1 MHRSLSIAA
10 AAATLIGV
18 GGYGSSPTA
27 SSSATTAP
35 ADQAVLASDTSP
47 TVTVGS
53 ANFPENEI
61 LADIYAD
68 ALAKAGARVV
78 TKLDIGSREIYFKE
92 IQNGS
97 LNVFPEYNGALLD
110 YLDPSST
117 ASSTPAVAT
126 ALTAALPPSLQALQ
140 PAPAQDADSITVT
153 AAFAA
158 KHHLKGIADLKAIER
173 QVTIGADPN
182 FATREQGLIGLK
194 RLYGITLKLRLLD
207 ESGPLD
213 IAALNAGSIQAADI
227 FTTDPAISKYHYVTL
242 VDPKHLFPAE
252 NITPIINKD
261 VATPLVVGTLNAV
274 SAALTTSDLIQLVAG
289 VENDH
294 VDAATV
300 ADAFVTQEH
309 LR

>member
-1 MHRSLSIAA
+1 MHRLLNIAIAA
-10 AAATLIGV
+10 TTLIGV
-18 GGYGSSPTA
+18 AGFGNSPSK
-27 SSSATTAP
+27 SSSGTTAP
-35 ADQAVLASDTSP
+35 AHQAALGADASP
-47 TVTVGS
+47 TVTIGS
-53 ANFPENEI
+53 ADFPENEI

-92 IQNGS
+92 MQNGAI
-97 LNVFPEYNGALLD
+97 NVFPEYNGALLD
-110 YLDPSST
+110 YLNPSST
-117 ASSTPAVAT
+117 ASSTPAVTA
-126 ALTAALPPSLQALQ
+126 ALTAALPRSLEALRPS
-140 PAPAQDADSITVT
+140 PAEDADSITVT

-158 KHHLKGIADLKAIER
+158 KHHLKSIADLKPIESE
-173 QVTIGADPN
+173 VTIGAAPV
-182 FATREQGLIGLK
+182 FATREQGLVGLK

-213 IAALNAGSIQAADI
+213 IAALNDGSIQAADI
-227 FTTDPAISKYHYVTL
+227 FTTDPAISKYHFVAL
-242 VDPKHLFPAE
+242 ADPKHLFPAE
-252 NITPIINKD
+252 NITPIINRD

-274 SAALTTSDLIQLVAG
+274 SVALTTSDLVQLVAG

-300 ADAFVTQEH
+300 ADDFVTQLH

>member
-1 MHRSLSIAA
+1 MHRPLSIAV

-18 GGYGSSPTA
+18 AGFGSSPSK
-27 SSSATTAP
+27 SSSATAAP
-35 ADQAVLASDTSP
+35 AHQAEVVTGTSR
-47 TVTVGS
+47 TVTIGS

-68 ALAKAGARVV
+68 ALSKSGARVV

-92 IQNGS
+92 VQNGTI
-97 LNVFPEYNGALLD
+97 NVFPEYNGALLD

-117 ASSTPAVAT
+117 ASSTPAVT
-126 ALTAALPPSLQALQ
+126 AALMAALPPSVEALR
-140 PAPAQDADSITVT
+140 PSAAQDGDSITVA

-158 KHHLKGIADLKAIER
+158 KHHLKSIADLKPIES

-182 FATREQGLIGLK
+182 FATREQGLVGLK

-213 IAALNAGSIQAADI
+213 IAALNDGSIQAADI
-227 FTTDPAISKYHYVTL
+227 FTTDPAISKYHFVSL
-242 VDPKHLFPAE
+242 ADPKHLFPAE
-252 NITPIINKD
+252 NVTPIINKD
-261 VATPLVVGTLNAV
+261 VATPLIVGTLNAV
-274 SAALTTSDLIQLVAG
+274 SADLTTSDLIQLVAG

-294 VDAATV
+294 VDAAKV
-300 ADAFVTQEH
+300 ADAFVTEEH

>member
-1 MHRSLSIAA
+1 MHRPLSIALA
-10 AAATLIGV
+10 VTTFLGV
-18 GGYGSSPTA
+18 TGPGSSPSN
-27 SSSATTAP
+27 SSSPKTAP
-35 ADQAVLASDTSP
+35 AHQAWLVAATSR
-47 TVTVGS
+47 TVTIGS

-61 LADIYAD
+61 LADVYAD
-68 ALAKAGARVV
+68 ALAKAGVRVV

-92 IQNGS
+92 IQNGA
-97 LNVFPEYNGALLD
+97 LDVFPEYNGALLD

-117 ASSTPAVAT
+117 ASSTPAVVA
-126 ALTAALPPSLQALQ
+126 ALTAALPRSLEALRPS
-140 PAPAQDADSITVT
+140 PAQDADSITVT

-158 KHHLKGIADLKAIER
+158 KHDLKSIADLKPIES

-182 FATREQGLIGLK
+182 FATREQGMVGLE

-213 IAALNAGSIQAADI
+213 IAALNDGSIQAADI
-227 FTTDPAISKYHYVTL
+227 FTTDPAISKYHYVSL
-242 VDPKHLFPAE
+242 ADPKHLFPAE
-252 NITPIINKD
+252 NITPIINRD
-261 VATPLVVGTLNAV
+261 VATSLISGTLNAV

-300 ADAFVTQEH
+300 ADAFITEEH